1 MGLCASEKREQTEH
15 TSMIAW
21 SDRLKLGDHTLK
33 NRVVMAAMTRLRC
46 DPNDG
51 IPNDL
56 LTKYNAQRAGSGLL
70 ITESSAWSQRG
81 IAYPGSGD
89 IFAQKQA

>member
-1 MGLCASEKREQTEH
+1 MNPK
-15 TSMIAW
+15 
-21 SDRLKLGDHTLK
+21 
-33 NRVVMAAMTRLRC
+33 
-46 DPNDG
+46 DG
-51 IPNDL
+51 VPNDL
-56 LTKYNAQRAGSGLL
+56 VAKYYAQRAGSGLL